1 MKLFVL
7 LLSSLFI
14 FGIVNA
20 QEDLKNL
27 SAKERI
33 RIAEN
38 EKIEAATDVEFQQ
51 YMSTGHDLFSNRHY
65 LKAIRSYEKAAEV
78 RPYNVYPKVKIADIE
93 LSMKDTL
100 EILRAAEKEEI
111 KKEKPKPK
119 EPEVA
124 EAEEKLPE
132 TPKQT
137 MDRLDKW
144 EENERQKLEAQRENE
159 KTEKEQAQPPT
170 QTKTGD
176 VQTMS
181 IEDYRK
187 ELAETFP
194 SGITETVSEEG
205 NKVITKRVV
214 VHDGKGD
221 EYKKVVHNWGGVF
234 FFKNGDA
241 VTERVW
247 DQETVSEK

>member
-1 MKLFVL
+1 MKPLIL
-7 LLSSLFI
+7 ILSSIFV
-14 FGIVNA
+14 FGIANA

-27 SAKERI
+27 SGKERI

-51 YMSTGHDLFSNRHY
+51 YMSTGHDMFSDRHY

-78 RPYNVYPKVKIADIE
+78 RPYNVYPKVKITDIE

-100 EILRAAEKEEI
+100 EILRAAEKEDI
-111 KKEKPKPK
+111 KQEKPKPK

-124 EAEEKLPE
+124 EAEQKLPE
-132 TPKQT
+132 TQKET
-137 MDRLDKW
+137 IARLDKW
-144 EENERQKLEAQRENE
+144 EEKERQKMEAQREKE
-159 KTEKEQAQPPT
+159 KAKTEQPQPN
-170 QTKTGD
+170 KTESGD
-176 VQTMS
+176 VQAMS
-181 IEDYRK
+181 IEDYRE
-187 ELAETFP
+187 ELAEIFP

-214 VHDGKGD
+214 VHEGKGD

-247 DQETVSEK
+247 NLETVSEK

>member
-1 MKLFVL
+1 MKLPILLFTVL
-7 LLSSLFI
+7 TFI
-14 FGIVNA
+14 GGANA
-20 QEDLKNL
+20 QEELKNL
-27 SAKERI
+27 SGKERI

-38 EKIEAATDVEFQQ
+38 EKIEAATDAEFQQ
-51 YMSTGHDLFSNRHY
+51 HMSTGHDFFSNRHY
-65 LKAIRSYEKAAEV
+65 LKAIRSYEKAAEA
-78 RPYNVYPKVKIADIE
+78 RPYNVYPKVKISDIE

-100 EILRAAEKEEI
+100 EILRAVEKEEI
-111 KKEKPKPK
+111 KKKKPKIEEPK
-119 EPEVA
+119 VA
-124 EAEEKLPE
+124 KTEEKLPE
-132 TPKQT
+132 TPQQT
-137 MDRLDKW
+137 MNRLDKW
-144 EENERQKLEAQRENE
+144 EEKERQRMEKQRDREQA
-159 KTEKEQAQPPT
+159 KKEQQQPDQP
-170 QTKTGD
+170 KSGD

-187 ELAETFP
+187 ELAETYP
-194 SGITETVSEEG
+194 SGITESVSEEG

-214 VHDGKGD
+214 VRNGKGD

>member
-1 MKLFVL
+1 MKSLILLFSAIFV
-7 LLSSLFI
+7 

-20 QEDLKNL
+20 QNDLDKM
-27 SAKERI
+27 STKERI
-33 RIAEN
+33 RIAET
-38 EKIEAATDVEFQQ
+38 EKIEAATDAQFQQ
-51 YMSTGHDLFSNRHY
+51 YMSKGHDLFSERHY
-65 LKAIRSYEKAAEV
+65 LKAIRSYEKAAEA

-111 KKEKPKPK
+111 KKEKPKP
-119 EPEVA
+119 ELPETA
-124 EAEEKLPE
+124 ETEEKLPE
-132 TPKQT
+132 TPKET

-144 EENERQKLEAQRENE
+144 EEKEREKLENRRENE
-159 KTEKEQAQPPT
+159 KTEKEQAQPTPP
-170 QTKTGD
+170 KSGD

-181 IEDYRK
+181 IEDYRI

-194 SGITETVSEEG
+194 RGITESVSEQG
-205 NKVITKRVV
+205 NKVITTRVV

-247 DQETVSEK
+247 NQETVSEK